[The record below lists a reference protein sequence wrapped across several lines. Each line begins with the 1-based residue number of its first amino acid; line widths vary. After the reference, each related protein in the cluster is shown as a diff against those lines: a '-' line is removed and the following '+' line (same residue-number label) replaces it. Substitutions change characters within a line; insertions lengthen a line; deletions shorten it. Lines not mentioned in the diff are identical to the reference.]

1 MDAAHLHLMIN
12 HLPIL
17 GTPLVAALLL
27 WGLIRQSRDVLRTAL
42 GAAIIVAALSYPVFL
57 TGEPAEETVE
67 DSAWL
72 QERLVHTHE
81 ERAEAGL
88 IAILLTGLL
97 GAAGLWQSRGG
108 RRVPIAPAGLTLAGL
123 LVSSGLFGWAALAG
137 GMIRHDELRSDS
149 SRLMI
154 PAEGAAP
161 ADSLAP
167 GGREGRKSD
176 GDRDD

>member
-17 GTPLVAALLL
+17 GTPLVAGLLI
-27 WGLIRQSRDVLRTAL
+27 WGMIRQSRDVLRTAL
-42 GAAIIVAALSYPVFL
+42 GAAIVVAALSYPVFL
-57 TGEPAEETVE
+57 TGEPAEEKVE

-72 QERLVHTHE
+72 QERLVHEHE

-88 IAILLTGLL
+88 IAILLTGAL
-97 GAAGLWQSRGG
+97 GAVVLWQSRGG
-108 RRVPIAPAGLTLAGL
+108 RGIPTTTTGLTLAGL
-123 LVSSGLFGWAALAG
+123 LISSGLFGWSALAG
-137 GMIRHDELRSDS
+137 GLIRHDELRTDTSG
-149 SRLMI
+149 LTI

-161 ADSLAP
+161 VDSLAP
-167 GGREGRKSD
+167 ATREGKSD